1 MQTNLD
7 KRFQQDPA
15 AGAIESILRKCV
27 HCGFCNATCP
37 TYQLRGDELDGPRGR
52 IYQMKQYLEGAP
64 ATAETQLH
72 LDRCLTCR
80 SCETTC
86 PSGVH
91 YSRLLEFGRE
101 KIDEDLPR
109 PVWQRFKR
117 RAIVRL
123 FNSGRVFESLVRLG
137 QTVSPLLPKI
147 ISKSIPAKQSPPKP
161 PTNRNDRRVLMLSG
175 CVQPALTPNT
185 NAMASR
191 VLDQLGISAIEI
203 EERHCC
209 GAVGLHTSQAEQ
221 GKQQARR
228 LIDLWWPHVE
238 SGIEAIVISASGC
251 GVTVKEYGELFKN
264 EPDFAQRA
272 ARISELA
279 CDVSELIGRELDD
292 KPKAKSVSKRV
303 AIHTPCTLQH
313 GLGLKGSVEP
323 ILEKVGYQICR
334 VEDAHLCCGSAGTY
348 SILQPA
354 MSKQLQVNKQKA
366 LTVDKPDVIATAN
379 IGCQLHI
386 GIGSEVPVVHWVE
399 LVYEAIASQDKVRQ

>member
-7 KRFQQDPA
+7 KRFQQDPSA
-15 AGAIESILRKCV
+15 EAIESILRKCV

-52 IYQMKQYLEGAP
+52 IYQMKQYFEGAA
-64 ATAETQLH
+64 ATPETQLH

-91 YSRLLEFGRE
+91 YSRLLEIGRE
-101 KIDEDLPR
+101 KIDKDLPR
-109 PVWQRFKR
+109 SGWQRFKR
-117 RAIVRL
+117 WAIVQL
-123 FNSGRVFESLVRLG
+123 FNSGWTFRMLVRLG
-137 QTVSPLLPKI
+137 QTVAPVLPKVI
-147 ISKSIPAKQSPPKP
+147 GSSIPPKQVPPEP
-161 PTNRNDRRVLMLSG
+161 LTTTNARRVLMLSG

-185 NAMASR
+185 NAMAGR
-191 VLDQLGISAIEI
+191 VLDKLGISAIEI
-203 EERHCC
+203 EDRHCC

-221 GKQQARR
+221 GKRQARR

-238 SGIEAIVISASGC
+238 DGVEAIVTSASGC

-272 ARISELA
+272 AKISDLA
-279 CDVSELIGRELDD
+279 CDISELIGRELED
-292 KPKAKSVSKRV
+292 KPSAKSISKRV

-313 GLGLKGSVEP
+313 GLGLKTSVEP

-334 VEDAHLCCGSAGTY
+334 VEEAHICCGSAGTY

-354 MSKQLQVNKQKA
+354 LSKQLQANKQQA

-386 GIGSEVPVVHWVE
+386 GNGSEVPVVHWVE
-399 LVYEAIASQDKVRQ
+399 LVYAALAD